1 MVASNEGYVDH
12 TYKDVVGVPTIGFG
26 ETKNVKMGEKTD
38 VVRSLRVLEDS
49 MNDHAKGMVSCIKV
63 PISQGE
69 FDAYLDFTYNV
80 GVGNFCSS
88 TLNQKLNAGQYDAAC
103 QELLRW
109 NRAGGRVIPALTKRR
124 QEEYQICSG

>member
-1 MVASNEGYVDH
+1 MLFRS
-12 TYKDVVGVPTIGFG
+12 PTIGFG